1 MRRFEI
7 FRNGLPQV
15 PFKGIARLDVHLEK
29 PGFMKVLAATQG
41 PIIRFDLRHQGSC
54 FGGSVIASIVAYCN
68 VPDRA
73 SCAAARAFYRESD
86 T

>member
-29 PGFMKVLAATQG
+29 PGFMKVLAVSMATIVDGDSAFCGQVSWWFEAD
-41 PIIRFDLRHQGSC
+41 PHRGS
-54 FGGSVIASIVAYCN
+54 
-68 VPDRA
+68 
-73 SCAAARAFYRESD
+73 
-86 T
+86 